1 MFEYSFT
8 TLTSGLPVICVP
20 MPSVKSVTVLV
31 LANTGSRY
39 EKPKEEGIAH
49 FFEHMVFKGTLNYD
63 SAQKLASTVDSVGAD
78 FNAFTSKE
86 YTGYYVRGA
95 SEHLSLALDVLSD
108 MLLQP
113 LLRQE
118 DIDREKGVII
128 EEINMY
134 ADNPA
139 RHINDIFDR
148 MMFSGSGLGHDIIGT
163 KKTISA
169 LTTADF
175 RHFLKQWYGL
185 GNTLLVMAGDAAVL
199 NAPETLEMAEKAFNK
214 DAGERIKDKVRLDRY
229 LPDQPLA
236 PERLNVT
243 FKETEQAH
251 FILGWPGM
259 TRTDPRRYALSLLST
274 ILGGN
279 MSSRLFSEVREKRGL
294 CYYIHADADM
304 YHDTGVFGAAA
315 GVDPQRVEEAIK
327 VTIDEFM
334 AVIDGRLPITAD
346 ELQKAKDYVAG
357 KMVLSFEDS
366 ESVAQYYGMKQL
378 LSNVI
383 EEPEEILEKI
393 KALTLAEIQ
402 VAATALIKSGEMR
415 LALIGP
421 FKEISAFEKIMETVN
436 PSPGV

>member
-20 MPSVKSVTVLV
+20 MPSVKSVTVLA

-49 FFEHMVFKGTLNYD
+49 FFEHMVFKGTRQYD
-63 SAQKLASTVDSVGAD
+63 SAQELASTVDSVGAD

-95 SEHLSLALDVLSD
+95 SKHLGLALNVLSD

-139 RHINDIFDR
+139 RHINDLFDR

-163 KKTISA
+163 KQSVSD

-175 RHFLKQWYGL
+175 RQFLKQWYGQ
-185 GNTLLVMAGDAAVL
+185 GNMLLVLAGDAAVL
-199 NAPETLEMAEKAFNK
+199 NSPEALELAETAFSK
-214 DAGERIKDKVRLDRY
+214 DAGERIKDKVKLDGY
-229 LPDQPLA
+229 LTDQPLS
-236 PERLNVT
+236 PQRLHVA

-251 FILGWPGM
+251 FILGWPGI
-259 TRTDPRRYALSLLST
+259 TRADSRRYAMSLLST

-279 MSSRLFSEVREKRGL
+279 MSSRLFSEIREKRGL
-294 CYYIHADADM
+294 CYYIHSDADM

-315 GVDPQRVEEAIK
+315 GVDPHRVEEALTATIREFLNIADGTLP
-327 VTIDEFM
+327 VTAE
-334 AVIDGRLPITAD
+334 

-357 KMVLSFEDS
+357 KMSLSFEDS

-383 EEPEEILEKI
+383 EEPEQVLEKV
-393 KALTLAEIQ
+393 KAVTLEDVQHLAAE
-402 VAATALIKSGEMR
+402 LIREGEMR
-415 LALIGP
+415 LAIIGP
-421 FKEISAFEKIMETVN
+421 FKEKAMFEKISAQVN
-436 PSPGV
+436 PAQTI